1 MDAQKNKKEL
11 LSVKQ
16 KGTADKK
23 KVDKNDRKKL
33 ITTLIYEV
41 LQQI

>member
-23 KVDKNDRKKL
+23 KWIKMTEKS
-33 ITTLIYEV
+33 
-41 LQQI
+41 